1 MGRDR
6 LHQPY
11 ITADGT
17 KVPSVTQLLGNHL
30 GWSGHALLAWTRSKM
45 NQGID
50 PIRLRDHAAEIGT
63 VAHGLV
69 EQELTGE
76 VFNIYEYPSTAI
88 TIAQVALDAFKAF
101 QLGHEL
107 ETEYCEI
114 PLVHEELMYGGTIDW
129 IGFMNHEKCIIDFK
143 TSNNIYPSHKVQAAA
158 YQELVRYHY
167 DVVLPL
173 YILHLDKVTGGYQL
187 HSVGE
192 PEKHFRVFEI
202 CLELDKLKKELNA

>member
-1 MGRDR
+1 MSRDKV
-6 LHQPY
+6 HQPY
-11 ITADGT
+11 LTAEGV

-30 GWSGHALLAWTRSKM
+30 GWSGHALLAWTRAKM

-63 VAHGLV
+63 VAHGLI

-76 VFNIYEYPSTAI
+76 VFNIYEYPATAI
-88 TIAQVALDAFKAF
+88 TIANVAFDAFQAF

-114 PLVHEELMYGGTIDW
+114 PIVHEDLMYGGTIDW

-143 TSNNIYPSHKVQAAA
+143 TSNNVYASHYIQACA
-158 YQELVRYHY
+158 YRKLVIHKYDEELPV
-167 DVVLPL
+167 
-173 YILHLDKVTGGYQL
+173 YILHLNKDTGGYQL
-187 HSVGE
+187 HAVGSVDKYWQVF
-192 PEKHFRVFEI
+192 KH
-202 CLELDKLKKELNA
+202 CLALDKLKKELNT